1 MRWQVSALS
10 SINRCVKETTQA
22 VKGDAPGKFKFPK
35 EPGKERGAQRQA
47 PHPQCHSALRSR
59 WGPAAVLSMRAGW
72 RGDTLS
78 GCRWLSLRR
87 WALRLPGV
95 NPASPVGAWP
105 QQGASW
111 APRARCLRVRL
122 CAKATGG
129 PAAATPSS
137 PPLASDTTMSEGFV
151 TCSLKS
157 LAGRMRVFLSW
168 LVGFPVHRSGR
179 SLQGPLGGPWA
190 ARTCELYKA
199 GSTPGPWEAP
209 AQSLGVLC
217 WLRLPGNK
225 DVTVVA
231 TDYRTYAIVNVAFQK
246 GRTAHSVL
254 KLYSEP
260 LGALPSPRPAWPCGG
275 HPQPGEGAGAASVAL
290 ASAQA
295 PAAKG
300 TPPGQ
305 AGTWNTMRESWP
317 TSSWRPRSAGC
328 PPPACSCSSRT
339 VSVRAAGS
347 GRPSPSPQVTI
358 LSCPQ

>member
-1 MRWQVSALS
+1 MRGKALAGLLGLLVVLVASAEEMGLRDFNATQFSGLWYEIALASNLEPQTPPQLKKMGAVLVEREGPYLTLTSVSDH
-10 SINRCVKETTQA
+10 INRCVKETTQA

-35 EPGKERGAQRQA
+35 E
-47 PHPQCHSALRSR
+47 
-59 WGPAAVLSMRAGW
+59 
-72 RGDTLS
+72 
-78 GCRWLSLRR
+78 
-87 WALRLPGV
+87 
-95 NPASPVGAWP
+95 
-105 QQGASW
+105 
-111 APRARCLRVRL
+111 
-122 CAKATGG
+122 
-129 PAAATPSS
+129 
-137 PPLASDTTMSEGFV
+137 
-151 TCSLKS
+151 
-157 LAGRMRVFLSW
+157 
-168 LVGFPVHRSGR
+168 
-179 SLQGPLGGPWA
+179 
-190 ARTCELYKA
+190 
-199 GSTPGPWEAP
+199 
-209 AQSLGVLC
+209 
-217 WLRLPGNK
+217 PGNK

-305 AGTWNTMRESWP
+305 AGTWNTTRKSWP

-328 PPPACSCSSRT
+328 PRPACSCSSRT